1 MPSMSFI
8 SGRGQRHDLSG
19 PPILVTEN
27 VEDYRK
33 SIYDYLHEDDVV
45 LELGCAQGVTTSLIG
60 ERVKEVSVTRPMRMQ
75 LPLLLITRPHSLLP
89 GMER

>member
-1 MPSMSFI
+1 MSLI

-33 SIYDYLHEDDVV
+33 SIYDYLHSYDVV

-60 ERVKEVSVTRPMRMQ
+60 ERVKEVSRMITHAYAA
-75 LPLLLITRPHSLLP
+75 PLLFHRTAAISCYMSRL
-89 GMER
+89 

>member
-1 MPSMSFI
+1 MI
-8 SGRGQRHDLSG
+8 TGRGQRHDLSG

-33 SIYDYLHEDDVV
+33 TIYDYLHGDDVV

-60 ERVKEVSVTRPMRMQ
+60 EVVREVSFTHSPMMTMIHSDDY
-75 LPLLLITRPHSLLP
+75 LLHVFKGDRN
-89 GMER
+89 

>member
-1 MPSMSFI
+1 MPCMSLI
-8 SGRGQRHDLSG
+8 TGRGQRHDLSG

-33 SIYDYLHEDDVV
+33 TIYDYLHEDDVV

-60 ERVKEVSVTRPMRMQ
+60 QVVKEASLIVMLTDMQ
-75 LPLLLITRPHSLLP
+75 P
-89 GMER
+89 